1 LHRIIQGIRPPNYS
15 AKLIQDVVDNK
26 IIDGGSYIATSVSLV
41 GKWMAV
47 RTRLQGQYDL
57 CVHLKKKQVNRL
69 KRSRHLLQWFISRF
83 SEFNLRSKTRI
94 ILPETEEKLQRLLQ
108 IYKEEQ
114 VFLLKFEEAIE
125 RLSAELS
132 NLDEGIMDANRAIA
146 DARIKCSKL
155 AKIQTDIQDEAASCD
170 QW

>member
-1 LHRIIQGIRPPNYS
+1 
-15 AKLIQDVVDNK
+15 
-26 IIDGGSYIATSVSLV
+26 
-41 GKWMAV
+41 
-47 RTRLQGQYDL
+47 
-57 CVHLKKKQVNRL
+57 
-69 KRSRHLLQWFISRF
+69 LLQWFISRF